1 MATTRKSD
9 GLELKEAK
17 PARKKPSSVHPGAA
31 ASDSEAGD
39 GVGDP
44 GASGVLKVAEAL
56 PKDVGRGIARMD
68 PEDMD
73 RLGADVGD
81 IVELKAKRSTVA
93 KVMPTFQSERGKGLI
108 QIDGLVRGNCQAGL
122 DEKVQVSKVTARLA
136 GRIVLS
142 PAEELPSMAA
152 ERHTKYLGRLLEGLP
167 VVAGDT
173 VRATLFGAR
182 SHDFSVLSTTPAGP
196 VLVHATT
203 LIQVKED
210 KTREPKSQ
218 RVSYED
224 VGGLG
229 REVQRIREIVE
240 LPLKYP
246 QVFQRL
252 GIDAPKGVLLYG
264 PPGTG
269 KTLIAR
275 AVASE
280 TDAYFV
286 HISGPEIMAKYYG
299 ESEGKLRAIF
309 EEAAAHAPA
318 IIFLDEL
325 DAIAPKREEMGAEK
339 QVERRVV
346 AQLLALMDG
355 LSKRGEVVVI
365 GATNIANTLDPALRR
380 PGRFDREIEIG
391 IPDANGRLGIIH
403 IHSRGMP
410 LAEDVDLQR
419 LAQITHGFVGADL
432 EALCREAA
440 MACLRTILPNI
451 DFALEEIPYEQL
463 LNLEIHMNHFLEAL
477 KEIEPSAIRE
487 VFVEIPDVS
496 WEDVGG
502 LEEIKQELIETVQW
516 PLQHAEL
523 FKIAATR
530 PAKGILLSGP
540 PGTGKTLLAKAL
552 AKESQVNFIAVKGP
566 ELLSQWV
573 GASEKGIREV
583 FRKAKQAAPCIL
595 FFDEIDSLVPARG
608 HSGDSGVTQRV
619 VSQLLT
625 ELDGIEELK
634 GVVVLGATNRRDIM
648 DPAIMRSGR
657 FDLLLDLPLPDKATR
672 LGILQIHTRG
682 KPLAKGVSLPAIADA
697 TEGRSGADLAGLCGK
712 AALLAI
718 REHLATHK
726 DAAGGPAGAAGY
738 GGFTIGMKQMEAA
751 LKIIERQRP

>member
-1 MATTRKSD
+1 VAPTRKS
-9 GLELKEAK
+9 GGIELKEGK
-17 PARKKPSSVHPGAA
+17 PARKKPSPAP
-31 ASDSEAGD
+31 D
-39 GVGDP
+39 GVG
-44 GASGVLKVAEAL
+44 GIVLKVAEGW
-56 PKDVGRGIARMD
+56 PKDVGRGIARVD
-68 PEDMD
+68 PEDMS
-73 RLGADVGD
+73 RLAADVGD

-93 KVMPTFQSERGKGLI
+93 KVMPTFQSERGKGVI

-122 DEKVQVSKVTARLA
+122 DEKVTVSKVTARHA

-142 PAEELPSMAA
+142 PAEELPSMTAK
-152 ERHTKYLGRLLEGLP
+152 RDTKYLGRLLEGLP

-196 VLVHATT
+196 VLVHAST
-203 LIQVKED
+203 LIQVKEER
-210 KTREPKSQ
+210 TAELRGQ

-229 REVQRIREIVE
+229 REVRRIREMVE

-275 AVASE
+275 AVANE
-280 TDAYFV
+280 TDAHFV

-309 EEAAAHAPA
+309 EEASAHAPA

-355 LSKRGEVVVI
+355 LSGRGEVLVI

-391 IPDANGRLGIIH
+391 IPDANGRLDIIQ

-440 MACLRTILPNI
+440 MACLRTIFPNI
-451 DFALEEIPYEQL
+451 DFALEEVPYEQL
-463 LNLEIHMNHFLEAL
+463 LNLEIHMDHFLEAL
-477 KEIEPSAIRE
+477 KEIDPSAIRE
-487 VFVEIPDVS
+487 VFVEVPDVS

-502 LEEIKQELIETVQW
+502 LEGVKQELTETVQW

-523 FKIAATR
+523 FQIAATR
-530 PAKGILLSGP
+530 PAKGILLTGA

-552 AKESQVNFIAVKGP
+552 AQESKVNFISVKGP

-583 FRKAKQAAPCIL
+583 FRKAKQASPCIL

-608 HSGDSGVTQRV
+608 RGGDSGVTQRV
-619 VSQLLT
+619 VSQVLT

-634 GVVVLGATNRRDIM
+634 GVVVLGATNRPDIV
-648 DPAIMRSGR
+648 DPAILRSRR
-657 FDLLLDLPLPDKATR
+657 FDLLLELPMPDKATR
-672 LGILQIHTRG
+672 LAILEIHTRG
-682 KPLAKGVSLPAIADA
+682 KPLGKGVSLSAIADA
-697 TEGRSGADLAGLCGK
+697 TEGYSGADLAGICSK

-718 REHLATHK
+718 REYLETHED
-726 DAAGGPAGAAGY
+726 DAEGY
-738 GGFTIGMKQMEAA
+738 GGFTISMKNMEEARQ
-751 LKIIERQRP
+751 IIERQRT

>member
-1 MATTRKSD
+1 MVASHKPD
-9 GLELKEAK
+9 GVELKEKKA
-17 PARKKPSSVHPGAA
+17 ARKGTTPTP
-31 ASDSEAGD
+31 D
-39 GVGDP
+39 GG
-44 GASGVLKVAEAL
+44 GEIVLKVAEAG
-56 PKDVGRGIARMD
+56 PKDVGRGIARID
-68 PEDMD
+68 PEDMS

-93 KVMPTFQSERGKGLI
+93 KVMPTFQSERGKGI
-108 QIDGLVRGNCQAGL
+108 VQIDGLVRGNCQAGL
-122 DEKVQVSKVTARLA
+122 DEKVKVSKVTARLA

-142 PAEELPSMAA
+142 PAEELPSLTAQ
-152 ERHTKYLGRLLEGLP
+152 RDTKYLGRLLEGLP

-182 SHDFSVLSTTPAGP
+182 SHDFTVESTTPTGP
-196 VLVHATT
+196 VLVHTTT
-203 LIQVKED
+203 LITVKEE
-210 KTREPKSQ
+210 RAGGARS
-218 RVSYED
+218 RRISYED

-229 REVQRIREIVE
+229 REVRRIREMVE

-275 AVASE
+275 AVANE

-355 LSKRGEVVVI
+355 LSNRGQVLVI
-365 GATNIANTLDPALRR
+365 GATNIVNTLDPALRR

-391 IPDANGRLGIIH
+391 IPDANGRLNIIQ

-410 LAEDVDLQR
+410 LAEDVDLNR

-440 MACLRTILPNI
+440 MACLRTIFPNI
-451 DFALEEIPYEQL
+451 DFALEEVPYEQL
-463 LNLEIHMNHFLEAL
+463 LNLEIQMDHFLEAL
-477 KEIEPSAIRE
+477 KEINPSAIRE
-487 VFVEIPDVS
+487 VFVEVPDVS

-502 LEEIKQELIETVQW
+502 LDEVKRELIETVQW

-552 AKESQVNFIAVKGP
+552 AQESKVNFISVKGP
-566 ELLSQWV
+566 ELLTQWV

-583 FRKAKQAAPCIL
+583 FRKAKQASPCIL

-608 HSGDSGVTQRV
+608 R
-619 VSQLLT
+619 
-625 ELDGIEELK
+625 
-634 GVVVLGATNRRDIM
+634 
-648 DPAIMRSGR
+648 
-657 FDLLLDLPLPDKATR
+657 
-672 LGILQIHTRG
+672 
-682 KPLAKGVSLPAIADA
+682 
-697 TEGRSGADLAGLCGK
+697 
-712 AALLAI
+712 
-718 REHLATHK
+718 
-726 DAAGGPAGAAGY
+726 
-738 GGFTIGMKQMEAA
+738 
-751 LKIIERQRP
+751 

>member
-1 MATTRKSD
+1 MAPTRKS
-9 GLELKEAK
+9 GGIELKEGK
-17 PARKKPSSVHPGAA
+17 PARKKPSPAP
-31 ASDSEAGD
+31 D
-39 GVGDP
+39 GVG
-44 GASGVLKVAEAL
+44 GIVLKVAEGW
-56 PKDVGRGIARMD
+56 PKDVGRGIARVD
-68 PEDMD
+68 PEDMS
-73 RLGADVGD
+73 RLAADVGD

-93 KVMPTFQSERGKGLI
+93 KVMPTFQSERGKGVI

-122 DEKVQVSKVTARLA
+122 DEKVTVSKVTARHA

-142 PAEELPSMAA
+142 PAEELPSMTAK
-152 ERHTKYLGRLLEGLP
+152 RDTKYLGRLLEGLP

-196 VLVHATT
+196 VLVHAST
-203 LIQVKED
+203 LIQVKEER
-210 KTREPKSQ
+210 TAELRGQ

-229 REVQRIREIVE
+229 REVRRIREMVE

-275 AVASE
+275 AVANE
-280 TDAYFV
+280 TDAHFV

-309 EEAAAHAPA
+309 EEASAHAPA

-355 LSKRGEVVVI
+355 LSGRGEVLVI

-391 IPDANGRLGIIH
+391 IPDANGRLDIIQ

-440 MACLRTILPNI
+440 MACLRTIFPNI
-451 DFALEEIPYEQL
+451 DFALEEVPYEQL
-463 LNLEIHMNHFLEAL
+463 LNLEIHMDHFLEAL
-477 KEIEPSAIRE
+477 KEIDPSAIRE
-487 VFVEIPDVS
+487 VFVEVPDVS

-502 LEEIKQELIETVQW
+502 LEGVKQELTETVQW

-523 FKIAATR
+523 FQIAATR
-530 PAKGILLSGP
+530 PAKGILLTGA

-552 AKESQVNFIAVKGP
+552 AQESKVNFISVKGP

-583 FRKAKQAAPCIL
+583 FRKAKQASPCIL

-608 HSGDSGVTQRV
+608 RGGDSGVTQRV
-619 VSQLLT
+619 VSQVLT

-634 GVVVLGATNRRDIM
+634 GVVVLGATNRPDIV
-648 DPAIMRSGR
+648 DPAILRSRR
-657 FDLLLDLPLPDKATR
+657 FDLLLELPMPDKATR
-672 LGILQIHTRG
+672 LAILEIHTRG
-682 KPLAKGVSLPAIADA
+682 KPLGKGVSLSAIADA
-697 TEGRSGADLAGLCGK
+697 TEGYSGADLAGICSK

-718 REHLATHK
+718 REYLETHED
-726 DAAGGPAGAAGY
+726 DAEGY
-738 GGFTIGMKQMEAA
+738 GGFTISMKNMEEARQ
-751 LKIIERQRP
+751 IIERQRT

>member
-17 PARKKPSSVHPGAA
+17 PARKKPSSAHPGAA
-31 ASDSEAGD
+31 ASGSEAGD

-44 GASGVLKVAEAL
+44 GAPGVLKVAEAL

-68 PEDMD
+68 PKDMG

-81 IVELKAKRSTVA
+81 IVELKAKRCTVA

-210 KTREPKSQ
+210 KTREPRSQ

-355 LSKRGEVVVI
+355 LSRRGEVVVI

-463 LNLEIHMNHFLEAL
+463 LNLEIHMDHFLEAL

-502 LEEIKQELIETVQW
+502 LEEVKQELMETVQW

-552 AKESQVNFIAVKGP
+552 AKESEINFISVKGP

-608 HSGDSGVTQRV
+608 HSGDSGVAQRV

-634 GVVVLGATNRRDIM
+634 GVVVLGATNRQDIV
-648 DPAIMRSGR
+648 DPAILRSGR
-657 FDLLLDLPLPDKATR
+657 FDLLLDLPLPDKAAR
-672 LGILQIHTRG
+672 LAILQIHTRG

-726 DAAGGPAGAAGY
+726 DPAGGPARAAGY
-738 GGFTIGMKQMEAA
+738 GGFTISMKHMEAA
-751 LKIIERQRP
+751 HKIIERQRP

>member
-1 MATTRKSD
+1 MATTRKSG
-9 GLELKEAK
+9 GLELKEDK
-17 PARKKPSSVHPGAA
+17 PARKKPSPTP
-31 ASDSEAGD
+31 D
-39 GVGDP
+39 GTEGI
-44 GASGVLKVAEAL
+44 VLKVAEAW
-56 PKDVGRGIARMD
+56 PKDVGRGIARID
-68 PEDMD
+68 PEDMS

-81 IVELKAKRSTVA
+81 IVELKAKRGTVA
-93 KVMPTFQSERGKGLI
+93 KVMPTFQSERGKGVI
-108 QIDGLVRGNCQAGL
+108 QIDGLVRGNCQAGI
-122 DEKVQVSKVTARLA
+122 DEKVNVSKVTARPA

-142 PAEELPSMAA
+142 PAEELPSMTAK
-152 ERHTKYLGRLLEGLP
+152 RDTKYLGRLLEGLP
-167 VVAGDT
+167 VVTGDI

-182 SHDFSVLSTTPAGP
+182 SHDFSIVSTTPAGP

-203 LIQVKED
+203 LIRVKED
-210 KTREPKSQ
+210 RTGEPRGQ
-218 RVSYED
+218 RISYED

-229 REVQRIREIVE
+229 REVRRIREMVE

-275 AVASE
+275 AVANE

-355 LSKRGEVVVI
+355 LSSRGEVLVI
-365 GATNIANTLDPALRR
+365 GATNIVNTLDPALRR

-391 IPDANGRLGIIH
+391 IPDANGRLSIIQ

-410 LAEDVDLQR
+410 LAEDVDLER

-440 MACLRTILPNI
+440 MACLRTIFPNI
-451 DFALEEIPYEQL
+451 DFALEEVPYEQL
-463 LNLEIHMNHFLEAL
+463 LNLEILMDHFMEAL
-477 KEIEPSAIRE
+477 KEIQPSAIRE
-487 VFVEIPDVS
+487 VFVEVPDVS

-502 LEEIKQELIETVQW
+502 LDDVKRELTETVQW

-530 PAKGILLSGP
+530 PAKGILLTGA

-552 AKESQVNFIAVKGP
+552 AQESKVNFISVKGP

-583 FRKAKQAAPCIL
+583 FRKAKQASPCIL

-608 HSGDSGVTQRV
+608 GAGDTGVTQRV
-619 VSQLLT
+619 VSQVLT

-634 GVVVLGATNRRDIM
+634 GVVVLGATNRPDIV
-648 DPAIMRSGR
+648 DPAILRSRR
-657 FDLLLDLPLPDKATR
+657 FDLLLELPMPDKATR
-672 LGILQIHTRG
+672 LAILQIHTRG
-682 KPLAKGVSLPAIADA
+682 KPLAKGVSLSAIADA
-697 TEGRSGADLAGLCGK
+697 TEGYSGADLAGICSK

-718 REHLATHK
+718 REHLETHK
-726 DAAGGPAGAAGY
+726 DDTDNY
-738 GGFTIGMKQMEAA
+738 GGFTISMKNMEEAR
-751 LKIIERQRP
+751 KIIERQRA